1 MVDEQGEV
9 LRAKWDW
16 QEYWRLLFK
25 KITVSDIHDFEKS
38 YKDSEKKL
46 VDIKSAYVDFE
57 GDMDRIMESVLC
69 VDYTDEHRVRNIIQ
83 RAIDAGEL
91 LPYKAFVKESKQKM
105 STRKRRVGISQG
117 PKGSSMHDELVIS
130 LSGS

>member
-25 KITVSDIHDFEKS
+25 KITVSDIRDFEKS
-38 YKDSEKKL
+38 YKDSKEL

-57 GDMDRIMESVLC
+57 GDMDRIMESVLY
-69 VDYTDEHRVRNIIQ
+69 VDYADEHRVRNIIQ

-105 STRKRRVGISQG
+105 SARKRWVGISQR
-117 PKGSSMHDELVIS
+117 PKGSSVHDELVIS